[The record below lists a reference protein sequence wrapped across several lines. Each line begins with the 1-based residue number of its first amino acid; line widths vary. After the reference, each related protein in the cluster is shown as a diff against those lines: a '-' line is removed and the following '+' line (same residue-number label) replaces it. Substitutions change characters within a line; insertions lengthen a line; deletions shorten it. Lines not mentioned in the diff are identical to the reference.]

1 MIRPKILVVTIAT
14 GKYLGYFERNLPGWR
29 RAFGAAGEVTFQVL
43 TDSIRE
49 GGHNLGPDVEVM
61 FQKQL
66 EWPMITLLR
75 YEILLSQVNFSSFDF
90 VVWLDADMEAVGN
103 VPASIFEH
111 RSIVLAR
118 HPGYELPIIRPSR
131 KSWPSRIL
139 SVIAILI
146 RANTGY
152 FALGDWE
159 CRESS
164 TAFVPRKS
172 RKSYVHGAV
181 WLGPSM
187 ELREMC
193 SLLAERTSE
202 DLRNGIIAIWHDES
216 HLNWYAANFKPVL
229 ADLGFSDWEEST
241 NFGTRPTIFL
251 SQDKAVLDAAFN
263 DGDGEDL
270 S

>member
-29 RAFGAAGEVTFQVL
+29 RAFGDAGEVTFQVL
-43 TDSIRE
+43 TDRIE
-49 GGHNLGPDVEVM
+49 GEGRALGPDVEVK

-66 EWPMITLLR
+66 EWPLITLLR

-103 VPASIFEH
+103 VPASTFGH

-118 HPGYELPIIRPSR
+118 HPGYELPVIRPSR
-131 KSWPSRIL
+131 KSWPRRIL
-139 SVIAILI
+139 SAVMILI

-152 FALGDWE
+152 FTLGDWE
-159 CRESS
+159 YRECS

-172 RKSYVHGAV
+172 RKTYVHGAV

-193 SLLAERTSE
+193 ALLAERTSE

-229 ADLGFSDWEEST
+229 ADLGFSDWKEST
-241 NFGTRPTIFL
+241 NYGTRPPIFL
-251 SQDKAVLDAAFN
+251 SQDKAILDAALITE
-263 DGDGEDL
+263 DGEDL